1 MTRVANKTNN
11 IIDDLAAELEPVKAL
26 RHPFMRALPWLVFT
40 VLYVLF
46 GIFLLGVRGDFI
58 SKLNDST
65 YIFEMSLV
73 LVMSISATMCSL
85 WMCVPDMRG
94 QKWLVATSLT
104 LISVVLSW
112 IITQAVMNI
121 DHTPFGHWSHC
132 FSDAV
137 FFGLLPAASI
147 VFMSM
152 KGNTTQPYL
161 MILMNVIAVSG
172 LGYIGLRITCASD
185 DIGHICV
192 FHILPYIA
200 LGAFIGIIGRRFYRW

>member
-1 MTRVANKTNN
+1 MVRVAKETSN
-11 IIDDLAAELEPVKAL
+11 IIDDLTSELEPVKTL
-26 RHPFMRALPWLVFT
+26 KHPIKRALPWFIFAI
-40 VLYVLF
+40 LYVLS

-73 LVMSISATMCSL
+73 LVMSVSATMCSL
-85 WMCVPDMRG
+85 WMCIPDMRG

-104 LISVVLSW
+104 LILVVLAW

-121 DHTPFGHWSHC
+121 DHTPFGYWSHC

-152 KGNTTQPYL
+152 KGRTIQPYL

-200 LGAFIGIIGRRFYRW
+200 LGAVIGAIGRRFYRW

>member
-11 IIDDLAAELEPVKAL
+11 IIDDLAAELKPVKVL
-26 RHPFMRALPWLVFT
+26 RHPFMRAFPWLVFT
-40 VLYVLF
+40 VLYILL

-58 SKLNDST
+58 SKLNDSS

-104 LISVVLSW
+104 LISVVLAW
-112 IITQAVMNI
+112 IITQAVMNM
-121 DHTPFGHWSHC
+121 DHVPFGYWSHC

-147 VFMSM
+147 VFISM
-152 KGNTTQPYL
+152 KGSTTQPYL

-200 LGAFIGIIGRRFYRW
+200 LGAFIGMIGRRFYRW